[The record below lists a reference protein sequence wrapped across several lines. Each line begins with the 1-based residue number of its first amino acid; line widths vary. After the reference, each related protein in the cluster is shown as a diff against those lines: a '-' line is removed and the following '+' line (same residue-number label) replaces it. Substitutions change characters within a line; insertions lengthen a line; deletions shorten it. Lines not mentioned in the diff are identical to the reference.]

1 MQAQYSHY
9 PLRHLK
15 LQMTEDKM
23 SSFLNALLP
32 DEEARKTPPLE
43 PWFEGEQDP

>member
-1 MQAQYSHY
+1 
-9 PLRHLK
+9 
-15 LQMTEDKM
+15 M

-43 PWFEGEQDP
+43 PWFEGKQDPLIRCTQQSFTCEEGHGLDI